1 MRVRTESELA
11 TMPAGKLKAYIAH
24 FDQQESAMC
33 DAMIAA
39 GRGHEK
45 GGETREKA
53 KAGDP
58 LAQRWV
64 LSREAAMAAYGEL
77 QGRRRW
83 HGKDHPI
90 RKPAWLR
97 T

>member
-1 MRVRTESELA
+1 MRVRTDAELA
-11 TMPAGKLKAYIAH
+11 IMPAGKIKAYVAH
-24 FDQQESAMC
+24 FDAQESAAC
-33 DAMIAA
+33 KALIAA

-58 LAQRWV
+58 LAQHWV
-64 LSREAAMAAYGEL
+64 LSRDAAMAAYGEL

-83 HGKDHPI
+83 HGGDHPI
-90 RKPAWLR
+90 RRRA
-97 T
+97 